1 MEIGLA
7 ADIAIIVVAALA
19 GGLIAQQFKQPM
31 ILGYILA
38 GVLVG
43 PYTGG
48 ISVGDIHQ
56 IEFLA
61 EIGVALLLF
70 ALGLEFSFAEL
81 KPVRRIALLG
91 TPLQILLTIAYGY
104 AIGRMLGWKWEPS
117 LWFGALISLSST
129 MVLLKTLMNQG
140 KMGTLSSRVMI
151 GMLIVQD
158 LAVVPMI
165 IILPQLGDLE
175 QGLPVLGLA
184 ALKAVVFLTAMVF
197 LGTRLLP
204 KLFKYT
210 ARSNSRELFLLTVTA
225 VGLGIGYATWLIGLS
240 FALGAFVAGMVIS
253 ESDYGHQALSEII
266 PLRDHFGLLFFVSVG
281 MLIDPKFIWEH
292 FSQIL
297 MLVGL
302 VIVGKGVI
310 LAVLG
315 RLMGYG
321 NVVPLAMG
329 LGLFQVG
336 EMSFVLAREGLQTGS
351 ISQPMYALTL
361 NMVIVTMILTPFLS
375 SLTGP
380 LYSVQRKIF
389 KREPLHSINIPE
401 HGLRDHIVIAGGG
414 LIGLYLAR
422 LLTRLNMEFVLIE
435 LNYRRV
441 EQAQKEGLPIIFG
454 DAAQQVVMEAAYLSR
469 ARLLIMTTSN
479 MVVSREIIAEVRKE
493 RPDLNIVA
501 RSLGV
506 ESLKEFK
513 ELGVYEAVSPE
524 FEASLEMSRQALL
537 HLNVPATEI
546 QSFTDSVRRA
556 MYISFYEKEVPQ
568 NALLRLKS
576 GCVLLDVNW
585 VRLEPGSPMAG
596 KTISQLDIRRRIGT
610 VVVGV
615 MRAESFLP
623 NPTPDTCFAEG
634 DLVAVMGDIAQL
646 DAFKAQAAG
655 KEPEVQGAKV
665 QEA

>member
-7 ADIAIIVVAALA
+7 ADIAIIVVAALI
-19 GGLIAQQFKQPM
+19 GGLVAQQLKQPM

-48 ISVGDIHQ
+48 VTVEDIHQ

-81 KPVRRIALLG
+81 KPVRRIALFG
-91 TPLQILLTIAYGY
+91 TPLQILLTIGYGY
-104 AIGRMLGWKWEPS
+104 GIGRIFGWNWEPS

-158 LAVVPMI
+158 LAVVPMM
-165 IILPQLGDLE
+165 IILPQLGNLE
-175 QGLPVLGLA
+175 QGLPVLGVA
-184 ALKAVVFLTAMVF
+184 AVKAVAFLTAMVL

-204 KLFKYT
+204 LLFKYT
-210 ARSNSRELFLLTVTA
+210 ARTNSRELFLLTVTA

-281 MLIDPKFIWEH
+281 MLIDPAFIWEH
-292 FSQIL
+292 FSSI
-297 MLVGL
+297 MALVAL
-302 VIVGKGVI
+302 VVAGKGVI
-310 LAVLG
+310 FAVLG
-315 RLMGYG
+315 RAMGYG

-336 EMSFVLAREGLQTGS
+336 EMSFVLAREGVQSGS
-351 ISQPMYALTL
+351 LGAPMYSLIL
-361 NMVIVTMILTPFLS
+361 NMVIMTMILTPFLS
-375 SLTGP
+375 ALTGP
-380 LYSVQRKIF
+380 LYSLQKKLF
-389 KREPLHSINIPE
+389 KREPLQSINIPE
-401 HGLRDHIVIAGGG
+401 RGLHDHIIIVGGG
-414 LIGLYLAR
+414 LIGQYLAR
-422 LLTRLNMEFVLIE
+422 LLTRLNMQFVVIE

-441 EQAQKEGLPIIFG
+441 EEAKEGELPVIFG
-454 DAAQQVVMEAAYLSR
+454 DAAHQVVLEAAHINR
-469 ARLLIMTTSN
+469 ARLLIMTTAN
-479 MVVSREIIAEVRKE
+479 MLLNREIIAEVRKE

-537 HLNVPATEI
+537 HLNVPAGEI

-556 MYISFYEKEVPQ
+556 MYVSFYEEEVPQ
-568 NALLRLKS
+568 HALLRLKS

-596 KTISQLDIRRRIGT
+596 QTLSQLDIRRRIGA
-610 VVVGV
+610 VVVGL
-615 MRAESFLP
+615 MRGENFSP
-623 NPTPDTCFAEG
+623 NPNPDTRLEAD
-634 DLVAVMGDIAQL
+634 DLVAVMGDAGQL
-646 DAFKAQAAG
+646 EGFKQEAAG
-655 KEPEVQGAKV
+655 
-665 QEA
+665 EALQPV